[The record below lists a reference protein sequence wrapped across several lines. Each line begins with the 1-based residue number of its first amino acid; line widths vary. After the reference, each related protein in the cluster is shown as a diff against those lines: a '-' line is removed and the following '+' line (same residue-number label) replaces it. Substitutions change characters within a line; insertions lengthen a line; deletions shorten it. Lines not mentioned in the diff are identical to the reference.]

1 MENLKVLCLDQI
13 KTDKHGNLENLKEDF
28 LDPQSEPFSNLCK
41 RAEKEGL
48 NYKFENEILTV
59 WKTKT
64 PYESNW
70 KYELFWHDY
79 PTVNTNVIEI
89 D

>member
-48 NYKFENEILTV
+48 NYKFENEI
-59 WKTKT
+59 
-64 PYESNW
+64 
-70 KYELFWHDY
+70 F
-79 PTVNTNVIEI
+79 
-89 D
+89 